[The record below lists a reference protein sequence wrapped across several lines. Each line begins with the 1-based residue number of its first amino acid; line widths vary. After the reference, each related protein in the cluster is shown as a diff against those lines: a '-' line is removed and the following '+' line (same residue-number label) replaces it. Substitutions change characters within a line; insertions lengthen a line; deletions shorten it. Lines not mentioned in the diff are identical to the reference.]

1 MTFIQPTLLWAL
13 PAVAIP
19 VVIHLLNRLRFRSV
33 KWAAMMFLLSAT
45 RSASR
50 RARLRHY
57 LILACR
63 TGIVLAIV
71 LAASRPLAGGAFA
84 AFCGGTPDAVIVLL
98 DRSASME
105 TTDPQTRSSRRERAL
120 RLFTEAAGRLR
131 KAGRFVLIENVM
143 RTPQEVG
150 AGQMLE
156 GLLLTGPTDTAADL
170 PAMFRAAASYIV
182 ENRPGRTEIWVAS
195 DLQKNNWHPDSAEW
209 RTINAQLAALPE
221 DVTVTV
227 LSVNGGGVRNAS
239 VVFRSAERRSVAGKN
254 RLSLG
259 LDINRTEAAPASF
272 PLVLTVDGARSQF
285 DIVATTASLRYNT
298 PVDLSGKATGSGWG
312 KVDLPADDNARDNK
326 SYFVYGNNVQLR
338 AVIASK
344 TQPVAKYLHSAA
356 TPGGS
361 KHVVVMD
368 PERPDSSIMK
378 DASMLIWQA
387 PVAGEQAERMIRSFA
402 EEGGVVVFFP
412 PGPGADAAGSGLT
425 NMFDIRWS
433 DVDVTVSGKPFRV
446 ATWDEYDGP
455 LAKTDDGANLQVA
468 GLLFTRRQIPV
479 VLAGDNKSDP
489 VSMSGGWITLA
500 EFADRRPFLLR
511 RRVGA
516 GYVFACSSLPDEAW
530 SNLGEGKVLVPMLQ
544 RMLTLGGKRM
554 TLCGNEICGEWRP
567 RADEQWDAVEA
578 SGTGDSRWH
587 AGVYRYGTHLLALNR
602 PPDEDNPDTVDSSAV
617 PALMSDVKVRVVDD
631 ITEAGTGRS
640 EGELWRLLV
649 FLALG
654 FMTIEAFLVL
664 SEKIRKKTLDA
675 LTT

>member
-1 MTFIQPTLLWAL
+1 MTFIQPNLLWAL

-19 VVIHLLNRLRFRSV
+19 VIIHLLNRLRFRSV

-50 RARLRHY
+50 RAKLRHY

-63 TGIVLAIV
+63 MGIVLAIV

-105 TTDPQTRSSRRERAL
+105 TTDPRTRSSRRERAL
-120 RLFTEAAGRLR
+120 RLFTEAAGKLR

-156 GLLLTGPTDTAADL
+156 GLLLTGPTDTAADF
-170 PAMFRAAASYIV
+170 PAMFRAAANYIV

-195 DLQKNNWHPDSAEW
+195 DLQRSSWRTDSAEW

-221 DVTVTV
+221 DVAVTV
-227 LSVNGGGVRNAS
+227 LAVNGGGVGNAS

-259 LDINRTEAAPASF
+259 LDINRTEASPSSF
-272 PLVLTVDGARSQF
+272 PLVLTVDGARSQL

-298 PVDLSGKATGSGWG
+298 PVDLSEKATGSGWG
-312 KVDLPADDNARDNK
+312 KVELPADDNTRDNK

-338 AVIASK
+338 GVIASK
-344 TQPVAKYLHSAA
+344 SQQVAKYLRSAVM
-356 TPGGS
+356 PGGS
-361 KHVVVMD
+361 KDGIIMD
-368 PERPDSSIMK
+368 PERPDSSIIK
-378 DASMLIWQA
+378 DASILIWQA
-387 PVAGEQAERMIRSFA
+387 PVTGEPAARMIQSFA

-412 PGPGADAAGSGLT
+412 PGPGVEAAVSGLT
-425 NMFDIRWS
+425 NVFDIRWS
-433 DVDVTVSGKPFRV
+433 DVDVTIADKPFRV
-446 ATWDEYDGP
+446 STWDEYDGP
-455 LAKTDDGANLQVA
+455 LAKTDAGANLQVA
-468 GLLFTRRQIPV
+468 SLLFMRRQIPV
-479 VLAGDNKSDP
+479 VLSGNNKSDAVP
-489 VSMSGGWITLA
+489 ADGGWVTLA
-500 EFADRRPFLLR
+500 EFADRRPFLMR

-516 GYVFACSSLPDEAW
+516 GYFFACASLPDEAW

-544 RMLTLGGKRM
+544 RMLTLGGKRL

-567 RADEQWDAVEA
+567 HADEQWETVEA
-578 SGTGDSRWH
+578 SGNGDSRWN
-587 AGVYRYGTHLLALNR
+587 AGVYRYGTRLLALNR
-602 PPDEDNPDTVDSSAV
+602 PADEDNSDTVDGSAV
-617 PALMSDVKVRVVDD
+617 SGLMSDVKVRVVDD
-631 ITEAGTGRS
+631 FSETSAGKS
-640 EGELWRLLV
+640 EGELWRLLIL
-649 FLALG
+649 LALG
-654 FMTIEAFLVL
+654 FMAVESFLVL
-664 SEKIRKKTLDA
+664 AGKVKNKTSEA
-675 LTT
+675 MTT